1 MAKPVSKSEGAM
13 SEDQPVLVIGGT
25 RGAGLLIARLLQ
37 RQGVPVRV
45 LARDRTRAVTLFDRA
60 TLFDRTI
67 EVVSGDI
74 TKADTL
80 PAAIDGARHIVFTAG
95 CRSGYPVREPLVKAT
110 EYQGVINTLE
120 ASRRGGFAGRFLYM
134 TSSGVTIPTFFAVCL
149 NLWKGNTL
157 IWRQRVEDEIRASGL
172 DYTIIRTGILL
183 NRAGGQRL
191 IEMTQRPLP
200 LSLRYRIARA
210 DVADVFLAA
219 LEHPRATRATFEV
232 VWGPRGRPEALG
244 GLLDRLEPD
253 TRRASASP
261 H

>member
-1 MAKPVSKSEGAM
+1 MSKPASNSENAM

-25 RGAGLLIARLLQ
+25 RGAGLLIARLLH

-67 EVVSGDI
+67 KVVSGDI
-74 TKADTL
+74 TKVDTL

-120 ASRRGGFAGRFLYM
+120 AARRRGFAGRFLYM
-134 TSSGVTIPTFFAVCL
+134 TSSGVTIPSLSAVCL

-157 IWRQRVEDEIRASGL
+157 IWRRRVEGEIRASGL

-183 NRAGGQRL
+183 NRADGQRV
-191 IEMTQRPLP
+191 IEVTQRPLP
-200 LSLRYRIARA
+200 LSLRYRISRA
-210 DVADVFLAA
+210 DVAEVFLAA

-244 GLLDRLEPD
+244 GLLDLMEPD
-253 TRRASASP
+253 AG
-261 H
+261 